1 MDCISYIFSI
11 ASFFHMSS
19 TNLQDKTDTNT
30 VAVLTCG
37 AVVFGLTIGVL
48 GGVGLFLGLWWSLN
62 YSLIVSAAIAA
73 PGEH

>member
-1 MDCISYIFSI
+1 
-11 ASFFHMSS
+11 MSS
-19 TNLQDKTDTNT
+19 INLQDKTDTNT